1 MMRRVFVPLLASL
14 VFPACRDDSE
24 FQPVDTLTPG
34 GQLGDVSEELRF
46 VPDSLRLTYTPPPS
60 LAMDS
65 TMPPLAGRRAP
76 ADSSRAAQRAD
87 SARAATP
94 RGAPR

>member
-14 VFPACRDDSE
+14 VFAACRDDSE

-46 VPDSLRLTYTPPPS
+46 VQDSLRLTYTPPAS
-60 LAMDS
+60 LAID
-65 TMPPLAGRRAP
+65 TVMPPLAGRQSP
-76 ADSSRAAQRAD
+76 AD
-87 SARAATP
+87 SARAAR
-94 RGAPR
+94 RGASQ